1 MLKSLPFDQ
10 PVTVVSIEAR
20 GATNNQQFT
29 VKPVSALVD
38 VKPMMSQYVW
48 PVLGPNSAGIVMEK
62 TTKVDDTEQV
72 GKLERLK
79 VAALIAILSQ
89 HVFCFFCAESSQC
102 VKQLMNQTEFDFQS
116 ALLKQ
121 SVYERELANYRKIA
135 HCNLVSMFKKVL
147 EQLMDRFY
155 ATNELR
161 YDQMVLSF
169 AANID
174 MKDIKPQFSY
184 SDHQLMLAK
193 QYVYSALY
201 DGQLLQFDS
210 TSLDLLC
217 AKLNNQNELQ
227 TTGIIEQAHEQKLAA
242 TTFEKTIEQI
252 KAKTSQIF
260 QRHKL
265 LNKLVRTCQQSDQDT
280 APIFAQLTSLCN
292 DTTVWDVLKTSPLEY
307 ERATSLEKAC
317 IVCSKAFESQSNQ
330 FIVQLDDA
338 GFFQDTDLFVLL
350 MDQGCFDNIK
360 TNTIRQMLLEKAL
373 QLDVSNLLTSAD
385 RKRSFKR
392 ALWLISLCVEKLSK
406 KDQVDFTITNMEN
419 RNNNSTI
426 LLTRIYDWLK
436 KNDDPKQFLSHK
448 KKIDSFLLRL
458 KQYNLLRLE
467 V

>member
-10 PVTVVSIEAR
+10 PVTVISLEAR
-20 GATNNQQFT
+20 SAPNKQQFT

-48 PVLGPNSAGIVMEK
+48 PVLGPNSAAIVMEK
-62 TTKVDDTEQV
+62 TTKVDDMEQV

-79 VAALIAILSQ
+79 VAALIAIISQ
-89 HVFCFFCAESSQC
+89 HVFCFFCAESGQC
-102 VKQLMNQTEFDFQS
+102 VNQLMNQTEFDFQS

-135 HCNLVSMFKKVL
+135 HCNLVAMFKTIL
-147 EQLMDRFY
+147 ERLMEKFY
-155 ATNELR
+155 AANELR

-174 MKDIKPQFSY
+174 MKDINPQFSY

-210 TSLDLLC
+210 TSLNLLC
-217 AKLNNQNELQ
+217 AKLNSQNEFQ
-227 TTGIIEQAHEQKLAA
+227 TTEPEEKLAS
-242 TTFEKTIEQI
+242 TTFEKTIQQVKE
-252 KAKTSQIF
+252 KTSQIF
-260 QRHKL
+260 QRYKL
-265 LNKLVRTCQQSDQDT
+265 FNKLVQNCQQQGDQDT
-280 APIFAQLTSLCN
+280 APIFAQLSSLCN
-292 DTTVWDVLKTSPLEY
+292 NNNNVWDVLKTSPLEY
-307 ERATSLEKAC
+307 ERATSFEKAR
-317 IVCSKAFESQSNQ
+317 IICSKAFEGQSED
-330 FIVQLDDA
+330 FLIQLDDA
-338 GFFQDTDLFVLL
+338 GFFQDADLFIQL

-360 TNTIRQMLLEKAL
+360 TNIIRRMLLEKAL

-406 KDQVDFTITNMEN
+406 KDQIDFTVTSMEN
-419 RNNNSTI
+419 GNNNSTI

-436 KNDDPKQFLSHK
+436 KNDDQKQFVSHK
-448 KKIDSFLLRL
+448 KKIDSFLLRM
-458 KQYNLLRLE
+458 KQYNLLRLD
-467 V
+467 